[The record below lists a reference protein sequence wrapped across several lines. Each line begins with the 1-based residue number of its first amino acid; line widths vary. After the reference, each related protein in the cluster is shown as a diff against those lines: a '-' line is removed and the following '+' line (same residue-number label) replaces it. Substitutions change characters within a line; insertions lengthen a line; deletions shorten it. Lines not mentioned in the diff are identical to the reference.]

1 MSEIRFIKP
10 RLNFKAGHVVGRDT
24 LPAGVVKT
32 LFDFGVIEEVK
43 DGSILV
49 DQKNVESEQ
58 PARKPRRNKKSPKA
72 KS

>member
-10 RLNFKAGHVVGRDT
+10 RLNFEAGHVVGRDK

-49 DQKNVESEQ
+49 DQKNVEPEQ
-58 PARKPRRNKKSPKA
+58 PARKPRRSKKSPKA